1 MEGVE
6 LKFGRMK
13 LAISDPIMKEEDN
26 EKDRKEIMKLKN

>member
-13 LAISDPIMKEEDN
+13 LAISDPIMKEDN
-26 EKDRKEIMKLKN
+26 EKDRKEMMKEKN

>member
-13 LAISDPIMKEEDN
+13 LAISDPIMKKDD
-26 EKDRKEIMKLKN
+26 EKDKKK

>member
-13 LAISDPIMKEEDN
+13 LAISDPVMKEEDD
-26 EKDRKEIMKLKN
+26 EKDKNTRKK